1 MASNIRD
8 YYEILGVDHS
18 ATQDDIKRAFRAKA
32 RVLHPDT
39 HPDDP
44 GSDAKFRQVNEAYE
58 VLGDPEKRK
67 KYDTLVASWNMPGG
81 DSSPHGSPQGFGGFR
96 PMSPTELDDLF
107 GRDRQ
112 FSDFFY
118 SMFGGMGSSPSHRTS
133 PRKGL
138 DIEGHIDIAIE
149 EACRGTTR
157 RVSLDDGM
165 RERTIEVSVPAG
177 IRDGGKIRL
186 AGQGSPGRSGGPS
199 GNLVLTV
206 GVRPS
211 AAFGI
216 EGNQITTVASVP
228 LRHMLLG
235 GEVLVPTPQG
245 KMVTLRIPE
254 GTQNGA
260 RLRLRGMGWP
270 KTRRHEAGDLIVET
284 RAVLPSHLS
293 AEARAVLG
301 QYL

>member
-1 MASNIRD
+1 MASNIKD
-8 YYEILGVDHS
+8 YYEILGVGRS
-18 ATQDDIKRAFRAKA
+18 ATQDEIKRAFRAKA

-44 GSDAKFRQVNEAYE
+44 GSEDKFRQVNEAYE

-67 KYDTLVASWNMPGG
+67 KYDALGAAWNMPGS
-81 DSSPHGSPQGFGGFR
+81 DVPPQGSRHEFGGFR
-96 PMSPTELDDLF
+96 SMSPSELDELF

-118 SMFGGMGSSPSHRTS
+118 SMFGGTGQTSSRHPS
-133 PRKGL
+133 PRKGH
-138 DIEGHIDIAIE
+138 DIEGNIEITVE

-157 RVSLDDGM
+157 RVSIDDGM
-165 RERTIEVSVPAG
+165 RERTIEVQIPAG
-177 IRDGGKIRL
+177 IRNGGKIRL
-186 AGQGSPGRSGGPS
+186 SGQGSPGRNGGVA

-206 GVRPS
+206 AVMPS
-211 AAFGI
+211 ATFGI
-216 EGNQITTVASVP
+216 EGNHITTIADVP

-235 GEVLVPTPQG
+235 GETLVPTPQG

-260 RLRLRGMGWP
+260 KLRLRGMGWP
-270 KTRRHEAGDLIVET
+270 KTRHHEAGDLIVET
-284 RAVLPSHLS
+284 RVVLPAHLS
-293 AEARAVLG
+293 AEARSVVS

>member
-1 MASNIRD
+1 MASNLRD
-8 YYEILGVDHS
+8 YYEVLGVDRS
-18 ATQDDIKRAFRAKA
+18 ATQDEIKRAFRAKA

-44 GSDAKFRQVNEAYE
+44 ASGDKFRQVNEAYE

-67 KYDTLVASWNMPGG
+67 KYDALGAAWNMPERDGHTQG
-81 DSSPHGSPQGFGGFR
+81 PHGFGGFR
-96 PMSPTELDDLF
+96 PMSPSELDDLF

-118 SMFGGMGSSPSHRTS
+118 SMFGGMGSSTS
-133 PRKGL
+133 RHSAPRKGL
-138 DIEGHIDIAIE
+138 DIEGRIDITVE
-149 EACRGTTR
+149 EACQGTSR
-157 RVSLDDGM
+157 RVSLEDGV
-165 RERTIEVSVPAG
+165 RERTIEVHVPAG
-177 IRDGGKIRL
+177 MRNGGKIRL
-186 AGQGSPGRSGGPS
+186 AGQGSPGRNGGTA

-206 GVRPS
+206 SVRPS
-211 AAFGI
+211 TAFGL
-216 EGNQITTVASVP
+216 EGDSITTVAAVP

-270 KTRRHEAGDLIVET
+270 KSRRHEAGDLIVET
-284 RAVLPSHLS
+284 KAVLPSHLS
-293 AEARAVLG
+293 AEARSVLG